1 MRLVSFWL
9 PPIIGLAL
17 LIPRSSFPAAPSSA
31 LLKAK
36 QEAEA
41 KGFIFETSHDEVV
54 AKAKKEG
61 RLRALSNLEPPTI
74 RAMSDAFRKRYAID
88 VHAEEITG
96 AEAGQRFVLELKGGR
111 VKDWDVMHISADF
124 YNEYEGHKKN
134 FDVLGM
140 ATHGVLRI
148 PRGMLDQRKR
158 NVIFP
163 TSVFSVVTYNKNLIA
178 PGKVPDA
185 WEDFLKPEFKGKK
198 FSVEIRG
205 GVKDLV
211 AMIPAWGSE
220 RVLNYAKAL
229 AGQEPIWTIGYAR
242 SLGSMVAGDLAL
254 AHMMNWHSTVRAQQ
268 KDATRSL
275 GYKVL
280 EPVPVRLT
288 VADGVI
294 ANASHPYAG
303 LLWLEFLATPEA
315 QAIIDKHDPLKSNLY
330 VRGSEVA
337 NVLSGKRVS
346 VSTPEEADTVP
357 QLMEKVIAAMGFPK
371 VEKK

>member
-1 MRLVSFWL
+1 MRAVAFWL
-9 PPIIGLAL
+9 APVIGVAL
-17 LIPRSSFPAAPSSA
+17 LISGSSLAAVSDSG

-41 KGFIFETSHDEVV
+41 NGFIFETNHDEIVG
-54 AKAKKEG
+54 KAKKEA
-61 RLRALSNLEPPTI
+61 RLRALSNLEPPTV
-74 RAMSDAFRKRYAID
+74 RAISEAFKKRYGID

-96 AEAGQRFVLELKGGR
+96 ADAQQRFVLELKGGR

-124 YNEYEGHKKN
+124 YNDYEGHKKN

-140 ATHGVLRI
+140 ATHGVLAI
-148 PRGMLDQRKR
+148 PKGMLDQRKR
-158 NVIFP
+158 NVIFA
-163 TSVFSVVTYNKNLIA
+163 TSVFSVVTYNKNHISPDKA
-178 PGKVPDA
+178 PDN
-185 WEDFLKPEFKGKK
+185 WEDFLRPEFKGKK

-211 AMIPAWGSE
+211 AMIPAWGLE
-220 RVLNYAKAL
+220 RVLSYSKAL

-242 SLGSMVAGDLAL
+242 SLGAMVAGEMGL
-254 AHMMNWHSTVRAQQ
+254 AHMINWHSTVRAQQ
-268 KDATRSL
+268 KDPKASL
-275 GYKVL
+275 GYKIV

-288 VADGVI
+288 VADGVT
-294 ANASHPYAG
+294 ANATHPYAG

-337 NVLSGKRVS
+337 NALSGKKVS
-346 VSTPEEADTVP
+346 VSTPEEADRVP

-371 VEKK
+371 VESK

>member
-1 MRLVSFWL
+1 MRAVSFWL
-9 PPIIGLAL
+9 APIIGLAL
-17 LIPRSSFPAAPSSA
+17 LIPRSSFAAAPSSA
-31 LLKAK
+31 LIKAK
-36 QEAEA
+36 QEAETN
-41 KGFIFETSHDEVV
+41 GFIFETSHDEVV

-124 YNEYEGHKKN
+124 YNDYEGHKKN

-140 ATHGVLRI
+140 ATHGVLQI

-163 TSVFSVVTYNKNLIA
+163 TSVFSVVTYNENLLS
-178 PGKVPDA
+178 PSKVPDS

-198 FSVEIRG
+198 FTVEIRG

-211 AMIPAWGSE
+211 AMIPAWGLE

-229 AGQEPIWTIGYAR
+229 AGQQPIWTIGYTR
-242 SLGSMVAGDLAL
+242 SLASMVAGDLAL
-254 AHMMNWHSTVRAQQ
+254 AHMINWHSTVRAQQ
-268 KDATRSL
+268 KDAKGSL
-275 GYKVL
+275 GYKIL

-303 LLWLEFLATPEA
+303 LLWLEFLASPEA
-315 QAIIDKHDPLKSNLY
+315 QALIDKYDPLKSNLY

-337 NVLSGKRVS
+337 NVLSGKKVS
-346 VSTPEEADTVP
+346 VSTPEDADTVP

-371 VEKK
+371 VERK